1 LGIDSF
7 TIEKEGNFSYKIKRG
22 EKNSAKFKTLSEG
35 EKTIISFLYFL
46 ELCKGKE
53 SEDETV
59 TEKIIVID
67 DPISSLSHIYIFN
80 IAQLIKNTFLNNNY
94 KQIFVLT
101 HSLYFFH
108 ELWRYVKEEKRQLF
122 RIIKSNIGVSE
133 IKYLKPDE
141 IQNEYQSYWQ
151 VLKDHNNGDSSD
163 SLLANSM
170 RNILEYFFEFID
182 KNKLGE
188 SINQIE
194 KQSEYQFFV
203 RYIQRESHSDSVN
216 ITDMK
221 EIDPNIF
228 KKAFKD
234 IFEKAGHGDHYNK
247 MIN

>member
-1 LGIDSF
+1 
-7 TIEKEGNFSYKIKRG
+7 
-22 EKNSAKFKTLSEG
+22 
-35 EKTIISFLYFL
+35 
-46 ELCKGKE
+46 
-53 SEDETV
+53 
-59 TEKIIVID
+59 
-67 DPISSLSHIYIFN
+67 
-80 IAQLIKNTFLNNNY
+80 
-94 KQIFVLT
+94 
-101 HSLYFFH
+101 
-108 ELWRYVKEEKRQLF
+108 VKEEKRQLF